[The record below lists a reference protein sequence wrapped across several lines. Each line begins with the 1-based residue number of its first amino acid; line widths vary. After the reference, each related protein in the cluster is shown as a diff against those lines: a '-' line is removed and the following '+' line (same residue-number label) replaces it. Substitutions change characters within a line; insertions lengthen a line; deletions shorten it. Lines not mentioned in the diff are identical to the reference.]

1 MIHIPHDEAGIR
13 KYIDQYK
20 TFRLLSLQLSP
31 EAFASTYAT
40 EAAFN
45 DDVWYERLSNPGAN
59 TFMAVSESGRTLS
72 AVTILGPLSYGPE
85 VIPP

>member
-1 MIHIPHDEAGIR
+1 MDLLKSFHRNGTFSYRMIHIPHDEAGIR

-31 EAFASTYAT
+31 HAFASTYAT

-45 DDVWYERLSNPGAN
+45 DEVWYERLSNPGAN
-59 TFMAVSESGRTLS
+59 TFM
-72 AVTILGPLSYGPE
+72 
-85 VIPP
+85 VI